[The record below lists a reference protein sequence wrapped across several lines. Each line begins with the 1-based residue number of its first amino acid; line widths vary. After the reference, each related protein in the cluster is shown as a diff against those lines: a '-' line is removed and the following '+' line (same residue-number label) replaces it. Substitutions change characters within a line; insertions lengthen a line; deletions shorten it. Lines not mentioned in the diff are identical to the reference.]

1 MQRKNKTLSVGQQR
15 FQERQALELAWFI
28 VTTEKFK
35 NSKQVGKRPREE
47 DHKASHECARQCFLT
62 GDKPASAATTPKL
75 ADLAEKAVAN
85 KDKQGQGVRQAD
97 KHGEKKKEK
106 KKTKDVSTPTSVP
119 NYAMRVLQRERLL
132 S

>member
-15 FQERQALELAWFI
+15 FQERQALELAFFI
-28 VTTEKFK
+28 ATTEKFK
-35 NSKQVGKRPREE
+35 NSKQVRKRPREE

-75 ADLAEKAVAN
+75 ADLAEKTVAN

-97 KHGEKKKEK
+97 KQGEKKK
-106 KKTKDVSTPTSVP
+106 KKTEDVSTDTSAP